1 VLGFECVHPA
11 LISPLLW
18 VYVPSGRRLT
28 AAEKANRTSPKI
40 ETSDWPDRPYS
51 GAVTAKGGAIRVSA
65 NGFIFHIARRKQSE
79 TITD

>member
-1 VLGFECVHPA
+1 MRTSSFNITLAVGLR
-11 LISPLLW
+11 SLW
-18 VYVPSGRRLT
+18 
-28 AAEKANRTSPKI
+28 EKANRTSSNIK
-40 ETSDWPDRPYS
+40 TSDWPDRPYS